1 MPGHGPAATM
11 AAMQVVLTPLPA
23 RSDAPSA
30 TQDDILLTMTANT
43 PVRRRLRRGLRT
55 PTLTGGG
62 AALAVGAGLALAK
75 MDETDLA
82 ALRFFP
88 VSLAPRPEGGR

>member
-1 MPGHGPAATM
+1 
-11 AAMQVVLTPLPA
+11 
-23 RSDAPSA
+23 
-30 TQDDILLTMTANT
+30 
-43 PVRRRLRRGLRT
+43 
-55 PTLTGGG
+55 
-62 AALAVGAGLALAK
+62 LALAK